1 MYEKFC
7 FYAINYKIPME
18 ILGNLHQVGSVII
31 IGYDLNLQYTVN
43 NHTICNLSN
52 LVLCLQ
58 VTNSVDMCFQNM
70 I

>member
-1 MYEKFC
+1 MYEKLC

-18 ILGNLHQVGSVII
+18 ILGDLHHVGSVII
-31 IGYDLNLQYTVN
+31 MQYTVN
-43 NHTICNLSN
+43 NCTICNLSN